1 MSTVMQGAIVIP
13 DLWTWGPVADEVPEK
28 TLEQLQEEHGAL
40 LGSRLQEPK
49 GEMHEHGLFR
59 NYVRDLVLGYN
70 DGLVS
75 VYALTA
81 GVAGAAFGANQ
92 ILMAGI
98 AAAVAGALSMA
109 AGEYISTKSQ
119 TEYYEAERNREREHI
134 AKWPDLER
142 KELLESLQEKGLEG
156 DVLHRATEAI
166 ASDDERF
173 LDYMMRDEFGIGPET
188 DRDPW
193 KASIYIVI
201 AFLVGAA
208 LPVVPYAFADGNALR
223 WSTAASVAGLFVAGV
238 VRARTSRLNPW
249 KAGLEMV
256 FVGVLAAT
264 ITFLLGSLV
273 GAQI

>member
-1 MSTVMQGAIVIP
+1 M
-13 DLWTWGPVADEVPEK
+13 ADEAGEK

-59 NYVRDLVLGYN
+59 NYIRDLVLGYN

-81 GVAGAAFGANQ
+81 GVAGAGFGASA
-92 ILMAGI
+92 ILTTGM

-119 TEYYEAERNREREHI
+119 TEYYDAERQREREHI
-134 AKWPDLER
+134 KKWPDLER

-156 DVLHRATEAI
+156 RVLHEATEAI

-193 KASIYIVI
+193 KASILIVL
-201 AFLVGAA
+201 AFLLGAA
-208 LPVVPYAFADGNALR
+208 LPVLPYALAGVHALR
-223 WSTAASVAGLFVAGV
+223 VSTAASIVGLFVAGV

-249 KAGLEMV
+249 KAGVEMV

-264 ITFLLGSLV
+264 ITFILGALV
-273 GAQI
+273 GTQM